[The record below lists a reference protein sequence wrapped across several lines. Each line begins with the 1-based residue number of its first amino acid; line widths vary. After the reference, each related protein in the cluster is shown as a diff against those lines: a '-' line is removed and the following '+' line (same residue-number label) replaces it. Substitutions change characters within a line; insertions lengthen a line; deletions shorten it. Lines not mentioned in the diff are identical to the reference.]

1 MHENE
6 SLARPEA
13 LLLILVTMAR
23 RAQSSVWEAFVAP
36 QTTGPT
42 VTIYHPRVVPLSIPL
57 EDVADLDELATEGA
71 LEMSR
76 MPSGS
81 RVFTITPKGY
91 QLACHAGRVTR

>member
-1 MHENE
+1 MNEND
-6 SLARPEA
+6 SPVRPDA
-13 LLLILVTMAR
+13 LLLTLVTMAR
-23 RAQSSVWEAFVAP
+23 CAQPSAWEAFVAP
-36 QTTGPT
+36 QTTGST

-57 EDVADLDELATEGA
+57 DDIADLDELAIEGA

-91 QLACHAGRVTR
+91 QLAYHKR